1 MNIPVHKF
9 GVRSITFMFGFRWDW
24 RDMWIGVYWK
34 RFPSAIDLFICILPC
49 FPINIYI
56 QWFKEFK

>member
-1 MNIPVHKF
+1 MNIRGLWPGIRCYYVNTEFKF
-9 GVRSITFMFGFRWDW
+9 EP

-49 FPINIYI
+49 LPINIYI
-56 QWFKEFK
+56 QWFKESK